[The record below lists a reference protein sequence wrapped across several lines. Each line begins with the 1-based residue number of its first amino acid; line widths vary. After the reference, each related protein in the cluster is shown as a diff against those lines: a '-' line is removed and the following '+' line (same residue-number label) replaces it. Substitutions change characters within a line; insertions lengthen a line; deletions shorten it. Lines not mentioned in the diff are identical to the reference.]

1 MTEVIQIISQLFL
14 FLFLSSFPVNKIST
28 PGLYVEIDNSIFNTF
43 FFNIIFL
50 FLILLIS
57 SFLSINLKLLFLI
70 IVIFYLSLFFL
81 NFKKYIKSIYK
92 IKLELLLFFIII
104 NLFLFF
110 NISYNLQLGWDGLA
124 TWINKAN
131 HFYSGRNY
139 FELFSSDNN
148 PYPQYPHLGSFIW
161 AFFWK
166 NSFIESEYIGR
177 LYYFFLYLTSLFVLI
192 SSFKNL
198 SFYKKII
205 FLFILLIFSYDSTLE
220 GYQEYIIF
228 SLLIFCAKL
237 ILLLKENKNN
247 NYLFYFLILATCLL
261 PWIKNEGYFYSFF
274 ISLLF
279 FFSNCSKQ
287 KKFFFIILVLF
298 NILLQIYFMK
308 ILFRLD
314 NLLQF
319 TIVDREIYYFSFDYV
334 KSFNLI
340 KKIFTIIIYIF
351 HGLFKYPLALLNI
364 LSFVM
369 LFAYRNIFLEYRIF
383 VFFLLLN
390 ILFIFGVYIMTPYDL
405 VWHLQTS
412 IKRLILQTSGFYFFI
427 FIALYNKKILKI

>member
-1 MTEVIQIISQLFL
+1 MTEIIQIIAQLFL
-14 FLFLSSFPVNKIST
+14 FLFLSSFPVNKITT
-28 PGLYVEIDNSIFNTF
+28 PSLYVEINNSIFNTF
-43 FFNIIFL
+43 FLNIIFL

-57 SFLSINLKLLFLI
+57 SLLSINLKLLFII
-70 IVIFYLSLFFL
+70 IVIFYLLLFFL
-81 NFKKYIKSIYK
+81 NFKKNIIGIYK
-92 IKLELLLFFIII
+92 IKSELLPFFIII
-104 NLFLFF
+104 NLFFFF

-131 HFYSGRNY
+131 HFYLGRYY
-139 FELFSSDNN
+139 FELFSSDTNS
-148 PYPQYPHLGSFIW
+148 YPQYPHLGSFIW

-166 NSFIESEYIGR
+166 NSFIESEYLGR

-198 SFYKKII
+198 NFYKKVF

-237 ILLLKENKNN
+237 ILLLKHNTNKN
-247 NYLFYFLILATCLL
+247 YLLYFLISATCLL
-261 PWIKNEGYFYSFF
+261 PWIKNEGYFYSVF
-274 ISLLF
+274 ISFLF
-279 FFSNCSKQ
+279 FFSNFSKQ

-298 NILLQIYFMK
+298 NILLQVYFMK
-308 ILFRLD
+308 ILFKLD

-319 TIVDREIYYFSFDYV
+319 TILEKELYLFSFDYMTL
-334 KSFNLI
+334 FNLI

-351 HGLFKYPLALLNI
+351 HGLLKYPLALLNI
-364 LSFVM
+364 FSFVM
-369 LFAYRNIFLEYRIF
+369 LFVYRNIFLEYKFFI
-383 VFFLLLN
+383 FFLLFN
-390 ILFIFGVYIMTPYDL
+390 IFFIFGVYILTPYDL

-427 FIALYNKKILKI
+427 FIALYNKRILKF